1 MFLLDTC
8 VLLWLVMEQEKLS
21 EKAKSTLDRVEEVV
35 FVSAIS
41 ALEIGL
47 KVQKG
52 KLELPLSVAAWFSES
67 LKLHGL
73 KELPVTS
80 SIAAESALLP
90 AVHRDPFDRILVAT
104 ARLHN
109 LTIITPDDQ
118 IRAYPETRYL
128 W

>member
-8 VLLWLVMEQEKLS
+8 VLLWLVIDQEKLS
-21 EKAKSTLDRVEEVV
+21 EKTKSTLDRVEEVI

-47 KVQKG
+47 KVQKE
-52 KLELPLSVAAWFSES
+52 KLKLPLSVTTWFSES

-80 SIAAESALLP
+80 SIASESTLLP
-90 AVHRDPFDRILVAT
+90 PVHRDPFDRILVAT
-104 ARLHN
+104 AKIHN

-118 IRAYPETRYL
+118 ICAYPEIQCL